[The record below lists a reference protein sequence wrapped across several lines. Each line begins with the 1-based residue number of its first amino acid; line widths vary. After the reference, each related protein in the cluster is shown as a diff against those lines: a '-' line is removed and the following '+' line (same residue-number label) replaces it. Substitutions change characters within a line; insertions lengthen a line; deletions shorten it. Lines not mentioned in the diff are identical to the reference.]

1 MMAFLSILISTC
13 VLTFGITGVLIDNKT
28 NDSTIVVLTFFLSA
42 VIGLAA
48 IIAFMIGHFIGM

>member
-13 VLTFGITGVLIDNKT
+13 ILTFGITGFLIDGKGNY
-28 NDSTIVVLTFFLSA
+28 STIVILTFFFSA

-48 IIAFMIGHFIGM
+48 IIVFMIGHFVGI

>member
-13 VLTFGITGVLIDNKT
+13 VLTFGITGVLIDSKR
-28 NDSTIVVLTFFLSA
+28 NDSTIVILTFFLSA

-48 IIAFMIGHFIGM
+48 IIAFMVGHFVGM